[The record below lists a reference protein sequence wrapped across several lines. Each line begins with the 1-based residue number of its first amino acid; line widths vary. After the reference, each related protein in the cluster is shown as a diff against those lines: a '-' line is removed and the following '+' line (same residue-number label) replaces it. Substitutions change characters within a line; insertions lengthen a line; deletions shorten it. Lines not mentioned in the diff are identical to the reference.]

1 MARTDTLA
9 NFVTDV
15 ANAIRTKSGKSELIS
30 PSNFD
35 NEIINLPS
43 GGTTGGAEPNIF
55 IQEEEPTIKEGL
67 WIKTSDIQVDHTVV
81 DENVFVAEEWMDTTL
96 IGKIDESTNTQA
108 MSCAI
113 VGNYLYAN
121 GKSTSSATPM
131 YRINLTDYTNESLG
145 TPTVAI
151 AGKVPIV
158 VGTDIY
164 YVGNNTSSV
173 TTQRKYTVKYDTIN
187 NTYTKLADCLYEP
200 GAYAKPVY
208 YNGYIYMFN
217 ANATAAT
224 SADNGYQP
232 RRTLKYDIANDTWT
246 QLVDYPNWYI
256 GYSDPIVIGDRV
268 WFFFHYLGS
277 SYNSNISNFS
287 SGYRKTI
294 VFNLTTEQYE
304 NTNVVFA
311 DSYNSNS
318 VSDSPRVFVHDD
330 ICYIMV
336 RSGYIYKVPVSEF
349 VISEKTKTITLTDY
363 KYITFNDLLN
373 SNKSKYTRYRFITQA
388 ENKVYISGFTSASA
402 GDVAVLALTSKEFD
416 NNTLIIRQGNSNGGA
431 VLTQLF
437 NMPLQKG
444 RLTYPLYNAIH
455 YTTEN
460 GANNSLPL
468 YYGTG
473 TEWVKFKN

>member
-15 ANAIRTKSGKSELIS
+15 ANAIRTKSGKSDLIS

-43 GGTTGGAEPNIF
+43 GGGGAEPNIF
-55 IQEEEPTIKEGL
+55 IQDEEPNIKEGL
-67 WIKTSDIQVDHTVV
+67 WIKSADIQVDKTVV

-96 IGKIDESTNTQA
+96 IGKIDETTNTQA
-108 MSCAI
+108 MSCAV
-113 VGNYLYAN
+113 VGNCLYAN

-131 YRINLTDYTNESLG
+131 YKVNLTDYTVESLG
-145 TPTVAI
+145 TPSVAV
-151 AGKVPIV
+151 AGKIPIV

-164 YVGNNTSSV
+164 YVGNNTGSL
-173 TTQRKYTVKYDTIN
+173 TAQRWYTVKYDTVN
-187 NTYTKLADCLYEP
+187 NTYTKLTDCLYEP
-200 GAYAKPVY
+200 SGYAKAIY
-208 YNGYIYMFN
+208 YNGYIYLFN
-217 ANATAAT
+217 ANATAST
-224 SADNGYQP
+224 SATNGYQQ
-232 RRTLKYDIANDTWT
+232 RRTLKYDITNDTWT

-256 GYSDPIVIGDRV
+256 SYCDPIVLGDRV
-268 WFFFHYLGS
+268 WFLFHYLGS
-277 SYNSNISNFS
+277 TYSSNISSYLNS
-287 SGYRKTI
+287 YKKTI

-304 NTNVVFA
+304 TTNVLFDNA
-311 DSYNSNS
+311 YNGSSGNN
-318 VSDSPRVFVHDD
+318 SPRAFVVDD

-336 RSGYIYKVPVSEF
+336 YTGKIYKVPVNEF
-349 VISEKTKTITLTDY
+349 VISESTKTITLTDY
-363 KYITFNDLLN
+363 ESIDYNDLLN
-373 SNKSKYTRYRFITQA
+373 DNKTNSRYRFITQSDD
-388 ENKVYISGFTSASA
+388 NKVYISGMTVASL
-402 GDVAVLALTSKEFD
+402 GDVATLSLTSKEFD
-416 NNTLIIRQGNSNGGA
+416 NNTLVIRQGLSNGGA

-437 NMPLQKG
+437 NIPLQKG